1 MLVLYGRLTF
11 QPACVFRGLNKGLSC
26 VCAMESLFDLQSWA
40 ESRLRGPVFF
50 LHVVTCGEVAW
61 FVSVWEVFVEQ
72 KWPLLPGGNYEC
84 K

>member
-1 MLVLYGRLTF
+1 MSLEFGSERACAPPALSALNLGRPQRVVL
-11 QPACVFRGLNKGLSC
+11 
-26 VCAMESLFDLQSWA
+26 
-40 ESRLRGPVFF
+40 PVTRDCSPDNPMFF

>member
-1 MLVLYGRLTF
+1 MVAAEQPLV
-11 QPACVFRGLNKGLSC
+11 P
-26 VCAMESLFDLQSWA
+26 MESLFGAAPSKLGWI
-40 ESRLRGPVFF
+40 SRLRGPVFF

-61 FVSVWEVFVEQ
+61 FVSVREVFVEQ

>member
-1 MLVLYGRLTF
+1 MVAAEQPLV
-11 QPACVFRGLNKGLSC
+11 P
-26 VCAMESLFDLQSWA
+26 MESLFGAAPAKLGWIA
-40 ESRLRGPVFF
+40 APGPGVF

-72 KWPLLPGGNYEC
+72 KWPLLPGGNCEC

>member
-1 MLVLYGRLTF
+1 MGRPPKDGEDGGVAWARLNGRR
-11 QPACVFRGLNKGLSC
+11 PAPICVGC
-26 VCAMESLFDLQSWA
+26 VPPEAGIGRSPLPLPSP
-40 ESRLRGPVFF
+40 GG
-50 LHVVTCGEVAW
+50 GEVAW